1 MAKSKIDKQILVTLC
16 LNEQE
21 ARYLQCLLRDYL
33 GSAHTE
39 SSSDNESRVAI
50 FNSLKGLDQ

>member
-21 ARYLQCLLRDYL
+21 ARYLQCLLQNYL
-33 GSAHTE
+33 GDHGETST
-39 SSSDNESRVAI
+39 DNESRLAI
-50 FNSLKGLDQ
+50 FDSLEGLDR

>member
-21 ARYLQCLLRDYL
+21 ARYLQCLLQNYL
-33 GSAHTE
+33 GGHAE
-39 SSSDNESRVAI
+39 SPSDNESRLAI
-50 FNSLKGLDQ
+50 FDSLEGLDR